1 MDHYKVLGLTKSASK
16 EEIKQAFRKLA
27 MEFHPDKHAHSS
39 NQLKENATFKF
50 KQVSEAYEILID
62 DRKRADYNIKC
73 NNSEYCNQRN
83 KYYYQNGYRDTY
95 GYGYGYSR
103 GGGGSASIVNKFEMV
118 LRFMTTRAFLLNAAL
133 AGTSKYYQN
142 VYRNRNSFG
151 YGYGRAGGDC
161 GGVSA
166 RIINNLRCVLLGAT
180 YVIDAGGEALWK
192 MQNSG
197 ILMWPAIK
205 PTVHTAFVKL
215 GVELMWIANL
225 GQSKSFEEAME
236 SVEKAKAFDDKR

>member
-16 EEIKQAFRKLA
+16 EEIKLAFRKLA

-62 DRKRADYNIKC
+62 DRKRSDYNIKC
-73 NNSEYCNQRN
+73 NNSEYYNQRN

-133 AGTSKYYQN
+133 AG
-142 VYRNRNSFG
+142 NRNTFG
-151 YGYGRAGGDC
+151 YWYGRAGGDC

-166 RIINNLRCVLLGAT
+166 RIINKFEMVLRFMTARAFLLNAALAGVLLGAT

-197 ILMWPAIK
+197 
-205 PTVHTAFVKL
+205 
-215 GVELMWIANL
+215 
-225 GQSKSFEEAME
+225 KSFEEAME

>member
-73 NNSEYCNQRN
+73 NNSEYYNQRN
-83 KYYYQNGYRDTY
+83 KYYYQNGYRNTYGY

-133 AGTSKYYQN
+133 AG
-142 VYRNRNSFG
+142 
-151 YGYGRAGGDC
+151 
-161 GGVSA
+161 
-166 RIINNLRCVLLGAT
+166 VLLGAT

-197 ILMWPAIK
+197 
-205 PTVHTAFVKL
+205 
-215 GVELMWIANL
+215 
-225 GQSKSFEEAME
+225 KSFEEAME